1 MGLFGFGKRMEEEEK
16 KGCCCE
22 SVPAEE
28 IKAESSCCLSGENKD
43 NNTCCDEEENGIC
56 CIKVLGAGC
65 KSCHEQFENA
75 KKAVEELGLSIEVEY
90 ITDMEKVMSYG
101 VMSMPAIVVNEK
113 VVSMGKVLKSAEV
126 IKLLEKLGM

>member
-1 MGLFGFGKRMEEEEK
+1 MALFGFGKRMEEEEK
-16 KGCCCE
+16 KGCCCGNQE
-22 SVPAEE
+22 V
-28 IKAESSCCLSGENKD
+28 
-43 NNTCCDEEENGIC
+43 NTCCGEKVKGIC